1 MSEGAKNYLEKFEG
15 AAWLE
20 NISNADLEK
29 VAAAYWK
36 SYWASFKADAD
47 RLNSLK

>member
-1 MSEGAKNYLEKFEG
+1 MTESAKNYLDQFKG

-20 NISNADLEK
+20 NITDADLEI
-29 VAAAYWK
+29 VAENYWK
-36 SYWASFKADAD
+36 SYWESFNANCN